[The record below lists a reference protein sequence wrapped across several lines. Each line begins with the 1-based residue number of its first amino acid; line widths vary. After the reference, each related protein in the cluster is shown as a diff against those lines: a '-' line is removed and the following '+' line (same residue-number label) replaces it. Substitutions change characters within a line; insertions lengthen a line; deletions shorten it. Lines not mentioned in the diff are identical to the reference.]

1 MGMEKKSGIHY
12 YESNDSLNID
22 RRAGT
27 AAQLVIVLALM
38 PVIGSVWKITG
49 GKILMSFFL
58 LMERD
63 EIRL

>member
-1 MGMEKKSGIHY
+1 M
-12 YESNDSLNID
+12 
-22 RRAGT
+22 
-27 AAQLVIVLALM
+27 VIVLALM